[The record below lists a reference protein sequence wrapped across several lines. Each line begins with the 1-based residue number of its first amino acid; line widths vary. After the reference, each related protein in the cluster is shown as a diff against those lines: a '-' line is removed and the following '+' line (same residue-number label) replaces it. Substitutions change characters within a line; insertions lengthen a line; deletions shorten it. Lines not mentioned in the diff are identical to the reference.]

1 LRRAIE
7 PDLPERF
14 PSRYLR
20 VEEGRIALVLP
31 TDSEVDFEVFE
42 NLITQAKWESALAI
56 YHGDFLPEYRYADWC
71 TAQREWLRQ
80 DYQTA
85 LLAMARQWIAEGRF
99 RESLDACRKVLAIEP
114 WQEEAVL
121 IGMQALVGLGNITSA
136 LRLYQTLE
144 KSLRED
150 LGVEPQAELQ
160 AYYQALLNK

>member
-1 LRRAIE
+1 
-7 PDLPERF
+7 
-14 PSRYLR
+14 
-20 VEEGRIALVLP
+20 
-31 TDSEVDFEVFE
+31 
-42 NLITQAKWESALAI
+42 
-56 YHGDFLPEYRYADWC
+56 
-71 TAQREWLRQ
+71 
-80 DYQTA
+80 
-85 LLAMARQWIAEGRF
+85 MARQWIAEGRF
-99 RESLDACRKVLAIEP
+99 RDSLDACRKVLAIEP